1 MVSAAAFVQVSSDA
15 SPPVTWE
22 AIRLLL
28 EPLAR
33 DWTARVVVAI
43 LLGFVCWKLA
53 RAAQG
58 WLDRAATRLR
68 VDSNTRFL
76 SGHLLYWLVLALGI
90 VLILGLLGIDQSF
103 LLATVGA
110 GGLALGIAAQDVI
123 KSFLAGLYLLFERP
137 FLLGDEIEVKDKVGR
152 VEHVG
157 FRATTIRTADNVRIL
172 VPNVIVFN
180 EVVSNRSERTEPAKE
195 PPEH

>member
-1 MVSAAAFVQVSSDA
+1 M
-15 SPPVTWE
+15 TWE

-43 LLGFVCWKLA
+43 LLVFVCWKLA
-53 RAAQG
+53 RTAQG

-76 SGHLLYWLVLALGI
+76 SGRLLYWLVLALGS